1 MDWILAMFFFF
12 NKELLL
18 VEFMFYEEKKKKGSI
33 TSRELRLHNPSHSR
47 LSHQGPSRLEE
58 EAQYRTSMKG
68 IFVRALLGMGG
79 GEYISVHQPPTQ
91 D

>member
-1 MDWILAMFFFF
+1 M
-12 NKELLL
+12 KK
-18 VEFMFYEEKKKKGSI
+18 KKKKGSI

-68 IFVRALLGMGG
+68 VFVRALLGMGG
-79 GEYISVHQPPTQ
+79 GDISVHQPPTQ